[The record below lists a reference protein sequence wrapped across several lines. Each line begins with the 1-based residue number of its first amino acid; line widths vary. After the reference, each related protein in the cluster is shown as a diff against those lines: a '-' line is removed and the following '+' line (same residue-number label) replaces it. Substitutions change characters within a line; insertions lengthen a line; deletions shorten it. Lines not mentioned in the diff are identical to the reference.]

1 MYIYGVYLNKKMV
14 FTSAD
19 IEKVYD
25 YIHTVYNKNSLDK
38 FNVHYYG
45 NDYVTHY
52 TNNTD
57 GLYIIREKKDFIKN
71 NIINLLKTK
80 NNSKMTVE
88 KNTVLKQEKETDR
101 RKPYSSA
108 QKFKSGTMRS
118 GLDNNNYIVEKNDKK
133 MWKLL
138 NDF

>member
-14 FTSAD
+14 FSSTE

-25 YIHTVYNKNSLDK
+25 YIHSVYNKNSLDK

-52 TNNTD
+52 TNNKD
-57 GLYIIREKKDFIKN
+57 ELYIIREKKDFIKK

-80 NNSKMTVE
+80 INYKTSVD
-88 KNTVLKQEKETDR
+88 KNIVLKQEKENDR
-101 RKPYSSA
+101 RKPYRDA
-108 QKFKSGTMRS
+108 KQFKIGTIRS
-118 GLDNNNYIVEKNDKK
+118 GLDNNDYIVEKNDKK
-133 MWKLL
+133 IWKLIK
-138 NDF
+138 